1 MDLTLRKLLVSVA
14 VLVPTLC
21 LGLTRNATASAL
33 CDPLQPTTC
42 TIGELA
48 DQLGIRFGS
57 TLEDFEITDS
67 NYTTVLL
74 REFTAVTPENSLKW
88 YTNQPSRGQWEFGA
102 GDAVVNFAV
111 ESGLEIR
118 GHVPV
123 WSQDTYTP
131 GWVKNITDP
140 VDLLDVTIEHV
151 TKVMT
156 RYADRID
163 RWDVVNEP
171 LLTFGTSR
179 SASVYWTLGEDW
191 IGDVFR
197 LARTLDPDAELWI
210 NEFGSDWVPGKHE
223 AFLALVTRLVESGVP
238 IDGVGV
244 QTHRL
249 PGAVLD
255 QELFESQLRDFTALN
270 LEVAVTELDVPVVPG
285 DPNAFSRQ
293 AEEYRKVVAACLAV
307 AGCTEITIWGITDS
321 DTWLDRLGYFATP
334 TQPLLFDDDFAEK
347 PAYISIRNLL
357 AETLADRR
365 LPETGSNPVEMI
377 GIAIVL
383 IAIGGSIQRRFSR
396 RVTRMSAR

>member
-1 MDLTLRKLLVSVA
+1 MDSGLRKLLVSVA

-33 CDPLQPTTC
+33 CVPLQPTTC

-74 REFTAVTPENSLKW
+74 REFTAITPENALKW

-111 ESGLEIR
+111 ESGLDIR

-123 WSQDTYTP
+123 WSQDAYTP

-140 VDLLDVTIEHV
+140 VDLLDVTVEHV

-191 IGDVFR
+191 IGNVFR

-223 AFLALVTRLVESGVP
+223 AFLALVTRLVENGVP

-255 QELFESQLRDFTALN
+255 QDIFESQLRDFTALN
-270 LEVAVTELDVPVVPG
+270 LEVAVTEFDVPVVPG

-307 AGCTEITIWGITDS
+307 AGCTEITIWGLLIVIRGSTAS
-321 DTWLDRLGYFATP
+321 GISPLRLNRSYSTMI
-334 TQPLLFDDDFAEK
+334 LL
-347 PAYISIRNLL
+347 RNLPTPQYVICL
-357 AETLADRR
+357 PR
-365 LPETGSNPVEMI
+365 LWQIVDYPKRG
-377 GIAIVL
+377 AIRL
-383 IAIGGSIQRRFSR
+383 R
-396 RVTRMSAR
+396 

>member
-1 MDLTLRKLLVSVA
+1 MLRKLLVSVA

-21 LGLTRNATASAL
+21 LGLTHNATASAL

-42 TIGELA
+42 SIGELA

-74 REFTAVTPENSLKW
+74 REFTAITPENGLKW
-88 YTNQPSRGQWEFGA
+88 YTNQPSRGQWEFDA

-111 ESGLEIR
+111 ESGLDIR

-131 GWVKNITDP
+131 SWVKNITDP
-140 VDLLDVTIEHV
+140 ADLLDVMIEHV

-171 LLTFGTSR
+171 LLTFGTSQ

-191 IGDVFR
+191 IGNVFR
-197 LARTLDPDAELWI
+197 LARTLDPEAELWI

-223 AFLALVTRLVESGVP
+223 AFLALVTSLVENGVP

-285 DPNAFSRQ
+285 DPNALSGQ

-307 AGCTEITIWGITDS
+307 AGCSEITIWGITDS
-321 DTWLDRLGYFATP
+321 DSWLDSLGYFATP
-334 TQPLLFDDDFAEK
+334 TRPLLFDENFAAK
-347 PAYISIRNLL
+347 PAYTSIRNLL
-357 AETLADRR
+357 AETLVDRR

-377 GIAIVL
+377 GLAIVL
-383 IAIGGSIQRRFSR
+383 ITIGSGIHRRYSR

>member
-1 MDLTLRKLLVSVA
+1 VSVA

-21 LGLTRNATASAL
+21 LGLTHNATAIAL

-42 TIGELA
+42 SIGELA

-74 REFTAVTPENSLKW
+74 REFTAITPENGLKW
-88 YTNQPSRGQWEFGA
+88 YTNQPSRGQWEFDA

-111 ESGLEIR
+111 ESGLDIR

-131 GWVKNITDP
+131 SWVKNITDP
-140 VDLLDVTIEHV
+140 ADLLDVMIEHV

-171 LLTFGTSR
+171 LLTFGTSQ

-191 IGDVFR
+191 IGNVFR

-223 AFLALVTRLVESGVP
+223 AFLALVTSLVENGVP

-285 DPNAFSRQ
+285 DPNALSGQ

-307 AGCTEITIWGITDS
+307 AGCSEITIWGITDS
-321 DTWLDRLGYFATP
+321 DSWLDSLGYFATP
-334 TQPLLFDDDFAEK
+334 TRPLLFDDNFAAK
-347 PAYISIRNLL
+347 PAYTSIRNLL

-377 GIAIVL
+377 GLAIVL
-383 IAIGGSIQRRFSR
+383 ITIGSGIHRRYSR